1 MPYKKTI
8 VVAIVLAGVVLL
20 ALVPL
25 PFQDRTRIT
34 NTVVIARP
42 PDAVFTYVTTPGN
55 WPKWHPAS
63 KAVSGATNHS
73 LAVGEKVTEDFVVAG
88 RAGRV
93 VWTAVRRDPPREW
106 IIEGDVDGRRAG
118 VITYSL
124 TPVADGT
131 RFEREFIYPSHNL
144 LFAILNRISIKS
156 RVEEE
161 SDQAMHNLKRML
173 ENPS

>member
-1 MPYKKTI
+1 MAYKKTI
-8 VVAIVLAGVVLL
+8 VVVV
-20 ALVPL
+20 ALVGVGAAALMWL
-25 PFQDRTRIT
+25 PIHDSTRIR
-34 NTVVIARP
+34 NEIIIARQ

-63 KAVSGATNHS
+63 KAVSGAIDHS

-93 VWTAVRRDPPREW
+93 VWTTVRRDAPREW
-106 IIEGDVDGRRAG
+106 VIEGDVNGRNAG

-124 TPVADGT
+124 TPTADGT
-131 RFEREFIYPSHNL
+131 RFEREFVYPSPNL
-144 LFAILNRISIKS
+144 LFALLNRISIKA

-161 SDQAMHNLKRML
+161 SDQAVRNLKRVL
-173 ENPS
+173 EGRS